1 MTKVTKKISF
11 RGQKIYVG
19 IDVHKEKWTVCPL
32 TEEVNFRAFSMASNA
47 ELLISYLHSH
57 FPGGEYICA
66 YEAGFSGYGLYESL
80 WEAKITCL
88 VIHAADIPTS
98 HKESEFKTDPRD
110 ALKIAKALR
119 SGDLSC
125 IHIPDKQ
132 LQEDRSLIRYRQ
144 QLRKDIVRQKCRI
157 KSFLAFYSI
166 EIPESYT
173 KTKWSRKMVGWLY
186 NLELSTEEGTKA
198 LRLRMGML
206 VYIMGMCKNADAH
219 LRVLSRSDRYLSK
232 VELLKTVPGFGRL
245 RSIEFL
251 VSLGAI
257 DRFSNLDKL
266 SSYVGLVPS
275 SDNSGNRV
283 RQNQLTNR
291 GHKQLR
297 TMLIEAAWIG
307 IRTDP
312 SLALKYGTLKKRMLA
327 QKAIVCIAR
336 KLLSRVRYVLV
347 NEVAYQK
354 GIEA

>member
-186 NLELSTEEGTKA
+186 NLELS
-198 LRLRMGML
+198 
-206 VYIMGMCKNADAH
+206 I
-219 LRVLSRSDRYLSK
+219 
-232 VELLKTVPGFGRL
+232 PGFGRL

-266 SSYVGLVPS
+266 SSYVGLIPS